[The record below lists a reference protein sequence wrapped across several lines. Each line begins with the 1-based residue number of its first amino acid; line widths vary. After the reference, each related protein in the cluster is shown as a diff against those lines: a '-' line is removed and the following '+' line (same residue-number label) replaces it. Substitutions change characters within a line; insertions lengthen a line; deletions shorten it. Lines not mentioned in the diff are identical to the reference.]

1 MCSFVKWN
9 IEVNITL
16 QRGSRK
22 LIHPVHYTCSQWA
35 LSNVILDMHC
45 LKIKLS
51 GVGIDAILRPTHHN
65 AMLALC
71 LFVCSSLSALIV
83 ILYKYSSLLVE
94 EKRIYIY
101 VCFFINALPSWDI
114 STDEVSSLA
123 LSKLCFGHNS
133 QLVGVFHNIYKGT

>member
-35 LSNVILDMHC
+35 LSNVISDMHC

-71 LFVCSSLSALIV
+71 LFVCSSLSAIIV

-94 EKRIYIY
+94 EKGFIYMCVSLSMHFLHEIY
-101 VCFFINALPSWDI
+101 VRVKFQVWRYRNC
-114 STDEVSSLA
+114 VSDTTP
-123 LSKLCFGHNS
+123 N
-133 QLVGVFHNIYKGT
+133 